1 LFGAPHSIRLPQAA
15 SHKRPGPCC
24 NLDLCPAKH
33 AARCLYWLTLRARAH
48 SSHSLTRRAAR
59 ALSHSACAHTLAG
72 GARPLSLVARPVEF
86 KFHSARSL
94 SQRVSAL
101 SRSHSARARSH
112 LARALCSHLARA
124 SPHSSRASLSRA
136 RSAFY
141 EKLRLMNA
149 PPAIAWSGPKI
160 IDWSSLG
167 F

>member
-1 LFGAPHSIRLPQAA
+1 MFGAPHSIRLPQAA

-33 AARCLYWLTLRARAH
+33 AARCLCWLTLRARAH

-94 SQRVSAL
+94 SQRVSL
-101 SRSHSARARSH
+101 SLGARPLSFGARS
-112 LARALCSHLARA
+112 LLSLGARQPSLVARQPE
-124 SPHSSRASLSRA
+124 S
-136 RSAFY
+136 FY